1 MLRLQ
6 NSLRRLSGLET
17 NLRPVIELQVAQSR
31 AESLF
36 LFVSEH
42 IRVDQ
47 AKWCGKGAADKACF
61 RKHRRKTGG
70 KRCRNSYTAIH
81 SEEDT
86 LVLRGQQP
94 AFWCRAKMRAEKGRS
109 SGCKS
114 L

>member
-6 NSLRRLSGLET
+6 DSLRRLAGLET

-36 LFVSEH
+36 LFVRER

-47 AKWCGKGAADKACF
+47 AKWCRKGAADEACF

-81 SEEDT
+81 SRQDT

-94 AFWCRAKMRAEKGRS
+94 AFWCLAKMRAENDR
-109 SGCKS
+109 
-114 L
+114 